1 MQMQLEEI
9 AGTVTKAS
17 LNGKLDVAGALEI
30 DMAFTVLAS
39 SRRALIVDLSNVT
52 FLASMGLRTL
62 VTGAKTVSRKGGKM
76 VLLSPTPD
84 VAKVLTDS
92 GIDTLIP
99 VYGDLASATV
109 AVGGTP

>member
-17 LNGKLDVAGALEI
+17 LNGKLDVAGALAI
-30 DMAFTVLAS
+30 DMAFSVLVG
-39 SRRALIVDLSNVT
+39 SRRAIVVDLSNVS
-52 FLASMGLRTL
+52 FMASMGLRTL
-62 VTGAKTVSRKGGKM
+62 VMGAKTVSSKGGRM

-84 VAKVLTDS
+84 VAKVLADS

-99 VYGDLASATV
+99 IYGDLASAAA